1 MRIASRYGLAP
12 EKAMPSGGE
21 REGSK
26 LKIMVKK
33 GPLFSFFAILIVL
46 AIILSFATVPIIHNV
61 KLGLDLKGGF
71 EVLYQIKP
79 LKAGQKID
87 SNTMSNAV
95 AAINKRINVLGVSE
109 PSISIENGN
118 RIRVQ
123 LPGVKDEKRARQL
136 LSTTAVLTF
145 RDYKDN
151 LMMDGS
157 DLQPGK
163 ANVAFDQLNHPMVT
177 LQLKDPARFASVTK
191 KILAEAPN
199 NVLVIWLDYQK
210 GDSFLKEVSQKNHK
224 FISAPQVSQVLNTT
238 DVQITGMASV
248 QEATNLKDLLNS
260 GSLPVKMTEIYS
272 DSVGAQFGQN
282 SMNQTLFAG
291 VLGVAAILLFML
303 AFYRLGGLIA
313 DLTLVFYVYIVMSVF
328 VGLQAV
334 LTLPGI
340 AALILGIGMAVDAN
354 IITLERIKDEIRSG
368 KSILSAFKSGNQ
380 RALPTVV
387 DANMTTII
395 AAGVLFSFGNSA
407 VKGFAVML
415 LISNII
421 TLITS
426 VYGARLFLGLLIRS
440 RALNDRPGLFGV
452 RRSDIRE

>member
-1 MRIASRYGLAP
+1 
-12 EKAMPSGGE
+12 
-21 REGSK
+21 
-26 LKIMVKK
+26 MVKK

-46 AIILSFATVPIIHNV
+46 AVILSFATAPIIHNV

-95 AAINKRINVLGVSE
+95 AAIDKRINVLGVSE

-136 LSTTAVLTF
+136 LSTTAVLSF
-145 RDYKDN
+145 RDYKDH

-157 DLQPGK
+157 ELQPGK
-163 ANVAFDQLNHPMVT
+163 ASVAFDQLNQPMVT
-177 LQLKDPARFASVTK
+177 LQLKDSNKFASVTK

-210 GDSFLKEVSQKNHK
+210 GDSFLKEASQKNHK
-224 FISAPQVSQVLNTT
+224 FISAPQVSEVLNTT
-238 DVQITGMASV
+238 NVQITGMSSV
-248 QEATNLKDLLNS
+248 KEATNLKDLLNS

-272 DSVGAQFGQN
+272 DSVGAQFGQD
-282 SMNQTLFAG
+282 SMTQTLFAG
-291 VLGVAAILLFML
+291 ALGVAAILLFML

-313 DLTLVFYVYIVMSVF
+313 DITLIFYVYIVMGVF

-368 KSILSAFKSGNQ
+368 KSILSAFKSGSQ

-395 AAGVLFSFGNSA
+395 ASGVLFAFGNSA

-415 LISNII
+415 LISNVI

-440 RALNDRPGLFGV
+440 RALNDKPGLFGV